1 MSSSSIEENNNNKPE
16 IIIGNYIIQDKIG
29 QGSFAT
35 VYKAQHKVMFNFL
48 CKEYIIYKPN

>member
-16 IIIGNYIIQDKIG
+16 IIIGNYIIQEKIG

-48 CKEYIIYKPN
+48 CKEYMIDKA